1 MPCRGRCG
9 SSPRS
14 SRSWRCSAPECTLA
28 PGLDARPAPGH
39 TPGSTVYVLSSGT
52 QRALLLG
59 DVAHS
64 PVELIEPGWE
74 FAFDVDRA
82 AARAVRDADH
92 RRSSLDSQDL
102 AAAAHFGE
110 PYFGRL
116 VRAEATGR
124 EWIFL

>member
-1 MPCRGRCG
+1 M
-9 SSPRS
+9 
-14 SRSWRCSAPECTLA
+14 
-28 PGLDARPAPGH
+28 
-39 TPGSTVYVLSSGT
+39 SSGT
-52 QRALLLG
+52 QRVLLLG

-82 AARAVRDADH
+82 GARAVREQITAELLASGDP
-92 RRSSLDSQDL
+92 